1 MSQEQRDKLKYI
13 PVVYNEET
21 KECHIN
27 IKFKEVEKLIPYRIF
42 KNVWDDNNAF
52 ASERQVNNPDFF
64 RFFMNT
70 LKQENIVV
78 QQGNQAKLKM
88 LYDLSCK
95 MIFDML
101 VYAFNNDSIQEV
113 SNVMKKVLLL
123 SEDAL
128 LHFSDYILQ
137 DNSSEFIR
145 ILMK

>member
-1 MSQEQRDKLKYI
+1 M
-13 PVVYNEET
+13 
-21 KECHIN
+21 
-27 IKFKEVEKLIPYRIF
+27 
-42 KNVWDDNNAF
+42 
-52 ASERQVNNPDFF
+52 
-64 RFFMNT
+64 
-70 LKQENIVV
+70 V